1 MKQIKI
7 LGILL
12 LVAAH
17 SVSFC
22 QNDTI
27 TMSLDEAKAYALEH
41 NKELLNAKEDIALS
55 KEEYKQQKAR
65 GLPQLKGTM
74 DYMTNFGY
82 EVEFDFGPS
91 GQASQPQIDQSLL
104 DQGDREVLKVLQQ
117 MQQPSGPATITME
130 DQMNAQARLSQ
141 LLFSGQFWVGLETAK
156 IARELAKKQ
165 VDKTESDIK
174 QQVSSTFYLILVSEK
189 SLEIINKNIS
199 NLEDVL
205 KHTKN
210 MYKAGMLEKTDVDQI
225 RMNVS
230 KLKNRREATRRN
242 INVNYK
248 MFKLQLGIE
257 GNHTLNLEKNF
268 TDVEN
273 EIISELLNQNFNV
286 DNNPSYQLMGLQE
299 QIKKKQVKLQKW
311 SYAPTVTGFYSYTE
325 KIMTTEFDLSPQNAA
340 GITLSL
346 PIYTGGRREAKLSK
360 AKIQLD
366 KAQRRKSLLKDRL
379 QLKENQL
386 NYDLKSAYSNYQ
398 TQKENVEVAKE
409 VYNSIYDKYKQ
420 GLVSSLDLT
429 QANSNYLEAESNYFQ
444 SLLELVQ
451 TKLKLEKL
459 YNEL

>member
-1 MKQIKI
+1 MEQIKI

-286 DNNPSYQLMGLQE
+286 DNNPSYQLMDLQE

-346 PIYTGGRREAKLSK
+346 PIYTGGRREAKISK

-386 NYDLKSAYSNYQ
+386 KYDLKSAYSNYQ